1 MCLTKSSWYRLSCLA
16 SSRDHTLVRSP
27 QVLKSRSLQ
36 WKNEGQYPADAGS
49 IPINRKKNRFKDI
62 LPCKPVQLFWTFLNI
77 TLVKYSLNQVS
88 LH

>member
-1 MCLTKSSWYRLSCLA
+1 MMYSTKSSRYRLA
-16 SSRDHTLVRSP
+16 SSRDNTLALCP

-62 LPCKPVQLFWTFLNI
+62 LPCKPARAWAAVLL
-77 TLVKYSLNQVS
+77 
-88 LH
+88 